1 MVDRWWSGSKLGKT
15 AKKRLFLVFFA
26 PILTKLFENNYKNWT
41 IFFSFN
47 LIFSDLLLKV
57 ERNPNKKMK
66 A

>member
-1 MVDRWWSGSKLGKT
+1 MVAKLGKT

-47 LIFSDLLLKV
+47 LNFSDLLLKV
-57 ERNPNKKMK
+57 ERNPNK
-66 A
+66 